1 MLIKQ
6 HLTCWKQEKCE
17 NRRVVL
23 KNESRGN
30 IASQWLKQVNKKLIF
45 LSAHIKKYNGTRE
58 CKHKSLLSGC
68 SFVVHFVDI
77 SSCWTG
83 LIPNLKIQNH
93 NSSIST
99 SYRGQIQMGSQINQ
113 GVSIPATKVNPR
125 RIDLSD
131 LRRRIAHVFY
141 RV

>member
-1 MLIKQ
+1 MY
-6 HLTCWKQEKCE
+6 
-17 NRRVVL
+17 NR
-23 KNESRGN
+23 
-30 IASQWLKQVNKKLIF
+30 
-45 LSAHIKKYNGTRE
+45 TRE

-99 SYRGQIQMGSQINQ
+99 SIQWLDTGGLTNGL
-113 GVSIPATKVNPR
+113 GV
-125 RIDLSD
+125 
-131 LRRRIAHVFY
+131 
-141 RV
+141 